1 MVTHIQ
7 VQYPTVEEIVLNTEA
22 QMRAK
27 GYKNYKG
34 DQISYQPVNRPQH
47 IQVKQVKRLV
57 QEEFMNSADYEAELE
72 TQCVAQTG
80 MTRSQYQARF
90 KRAWNE

>member
-1 MVTHIQ
+1 MITHIK
-7 VQYPTVEEIVLNTEA
+7 VEYPLIEDIIVKTEKQA
-22 QMRAK
+22 RSM
-27 GYKNYKG
+27 GYKNA
-34 DQISYQPVNRPQH
+34 IVRHLPVNRAQV

-72 TQCVAQTG
+72 TSCLAKTG
-80 MTRSQYQARF
+80 MTRAAYQAKN